1 MTSCNA
7 PIDISPTSS
16 VACSN
21 RCVFNY
27 NYAQSDCT
35 AYSKTNYLSLTYKN
49 GNQSKFNN
57 TDYYVDEIRIYWGPI
72 HTYGSQPAT
81 VSKSTTTQTADAELI
96 IIHKSSTSA
105 NILYVC
111 IPIIQSNLDTVSS
124 QKLKY
129 LITNIQG
136 TQSINIKNF
145 YNLNDFVNKT
155 APFYTYTA
163 SSFLNCSQK
172 VDYIVYHPNNYSIP
186 ILPSIYSIL
195 TNIISKNVVYQPI
208 TNFNSKIVKPALYY
222 NSKGSG
228 SGKIAD
234 DQIYID
240 CQPVDKSEETVVMN
254 KEVISK
260 NVTFSSLQQ
269 NQYFQVIVGF
279 LLFII
284 ILYISYYS
292 IEITTTI
299 FTFIKNPHIDSS
311 SSSSN
316 IKIINK

>member
-1 MTSCNA
+1 MSSCNA
-7 PIDISPTSS
+7 PIDISPTAS

-27 NYAQSDCT
+27 NYSQSDC
-35 AYSKTNYLSLTYKN
+35 AASAKTNFLSLTYKN

-72 HTYGSQPAT
+72 HSYG
-81 VSKSTTTQTADAELI
+81 TQKADAELI
-96 IIHKSSTSA
+96 IIHKSLISTKL
-105 NILYVC
+105 LYVC
-111 IPIIQSNLDTVSS
+111 IPIIQSNLDTVPS

-136 TQSINIKNF
+136 TQSINIKDF

-163 SSFLNCSQK
+163 SSFLNCSQPA
-172 VDYIVYHPNNYSIP
+172 DYIIYHPNNYSIA
-186 ILPSIYSIL
+186 ILPSIYDIL
-195 TNIISKNVVYQPI
+195 TNVISKNVVYQPI
-208 TNFNSKIVKPALYY
+208 TNFNSTTVTKPTLYY

-228 SGKIAD
+228 SGQIAD

-240 CQPVDKSEETVVMN
+240 CQPVNKSEETVTMN
-254 KEVISK
+254 NEVIKKSI
-260 NVTFSSLQQ
+260 TFSSLQE
-269 NQYFQVIVGF
+269 NQYFQMIFGF

-292 IEITTTI
+292 IEITTAI
-299 FTFIKNPHIDSS
+299 FTFIKNPHVDTA
-311 SSSSN
+311 N
-316 IKIINK
+316 IKITTTNK